1 VKPEDRK
8 RYEQTA
14 SPEAI
19 GKSLA
24 QARRQRA
31 AVQERMVWLEGLH
44 LRRCRE
50 IAAGV
55 WPPKPA
61 ENTQQPVAEDGN
73 QQTDPEG
80 SSS

>member
-1 VKPEDRK
+1 MKPEDRK

-31 AVQERMVWLEGLH
+31 AAQERMVWLEGL
-44 LRRCRE
+44 LIRRSRE

-55 WPPKPA
+55 WPTKPEEPTA
-61 ENTQQPVAEDGN
+61 QERTADV
-73 QQTDPEG
+73 
-80 SSS
+80 